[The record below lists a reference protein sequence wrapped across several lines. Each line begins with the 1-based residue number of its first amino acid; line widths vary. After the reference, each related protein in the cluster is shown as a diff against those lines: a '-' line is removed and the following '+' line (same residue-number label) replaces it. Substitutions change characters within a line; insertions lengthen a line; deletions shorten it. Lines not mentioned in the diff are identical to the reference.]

1 MDRLKALLSIVIVGA
16 VLIGLAPSTN
26 EARQQRITVPKPVPP
41 DSYSRPPDASFD
53 RSDYV
58 IKINQMSSFY
68 DKPGEFG
75 YAIHGEEFGFD
86 RLSFVLTETQPNG
99 GPPLHTH
106 TVEEGHVVLSGRI
119 TYLIGDRQ
127 VTAEGPYIARVPA
140 GVAHTFINSGPE
152 PVNVVATF
160 PSRRARLHGAWAKST
175 RETSVNWPARLGAAK
190 RSATA

>member
-1 MDRLKALLSIVIVGA
+1 LLSIVVVGGG
-16 VLIGLAPSTN
+16 LIGLAPPAN
-26 EARQQRITVPKPVPP
+26 EARQQRITVPTPLPP

-75 YAIHGEEFGFD
+75 YAIHGEDYGFD

-99 GPPLHTH
+99 GPPLHTD
-106 TVEEGHVVLSGRI
+106 TVEEGHVVLSGRV
-119 TYLIGDRQ
+119 TYVIGERQ
-127 VTAEGPYIARVPA
+127 VTAEGPYIAGVPA
-140 GVAHTFINSGPE
+140 GVAHTFINSGSE

-160 PSRRARLHGAWAKST
+160 PSRRPKQLPGRIPEPAGELGERQ
-175 RETSVNWPARLGAAK
+175 REQEAVLRAGQEVTGV
-190 RSATA
+190 